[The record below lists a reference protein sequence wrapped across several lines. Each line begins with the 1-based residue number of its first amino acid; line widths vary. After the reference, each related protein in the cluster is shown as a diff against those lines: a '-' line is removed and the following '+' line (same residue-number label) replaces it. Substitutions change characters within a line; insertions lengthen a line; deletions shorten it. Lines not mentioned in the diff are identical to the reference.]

1 MPQLVQ
7 DSCWTFSLNFPAS
20 QSRHGVPAAYFPV
33 EQMMGQEGAGGVL
46 DFPASQLTQESMLV
60 WREISVASSVM
71 YFPEGQLIHGVVTEE
86 KYFPAEQM
94 LQATLPC
101 SANFPV
107 SQSKQM
113 SSEDPGEELER
124 MLS

>member
-1 MPQLVQ
+1 
-7 DSCWTFSLNFPAS
+7 
-20 QSRHGVPAAYFPV
+20 
-33 EQMMGQEGAGGVL
+33 
-46 DFPASQLTQESMLV
+46 
-60 WREISVASSVM
+60 M